1 MNSTSR
7 NGWDEI
13 RWYRTFPSA
22 SIKKLPCRGWF
33 SKSSNAPNRLKSS
46 SRGSA
51 SMGIGNLTPWG
62 LFLRVRVASAS
73 SLLTAMVSTFSAFSA
88 VYSLPKIWSCCM
100 QWGHLPPRKKRTS
113 TFLPWLVRSARVHA
127 LPVVSVPESG
137 LAGKGDQTSGPS
149 VRCLE
154 VDLHPV
160 AVADAGDAHADD
172 GRLAS
177 EFVQGPRLG
186 RAGLVQCARVHDR
199 EIPEGMRAQGH
210 RSSHHPVLGPGMA
223 AAELEFL
230 ELGGGWQVE
239 RLGVV
244 RGIDAVQKGDDVRVG
259 IAQADNL
266 ECVSID
272 VADAQAALADKHP
285 PELPQLR
292 AGALEEFQGLVQAS
306 GFVVVGGQR
315 RDGARA
321 LPHASID
328 SPDYLCP
335 ASSWRRCQF
344 SRRSCLARKSVSEGL
359 PSRSKCLENRPS
371 LRAKSMKVTGSLVLG
386 LTYQSSLADGLPCR
400 ERRSLMVFPLR
411 GS

>member
-51 SMGIGNLTPWG
+51 SMGIGNLTPSG

-186 RAGLVQCARVHDR
+186 RAGLVQCARVNDR

-223 AAELEFL
+223 AAELELL
-230 ELGGGWQVE
+230 EPGDGWQVE
-239 RLGVV
+239 GLGVV
-244 RGIDAVQKGDDVRVG
+244 RGVDAVQKGDDVGVG
-259 IAQADNL
+259 ITQADDL
-266 ECVSID
+266 EDVAID
-272 VADAQAALADKHP
+272 VADVKPILPHVRP

-292 AGALEEFQGLVQAS
+292 AGALEEFQSLAQAARLVDGRGQDRAGA
-306 GFVVVGGQR
+306 GF
-315 RDGARA
+315 
-321 LPHASID
+321 HASLD
-328 SPDYLCP
+328 PHLCP

-344 SRRSCLARKSVSEGL
+344 SRRSSLARKSVSEGL